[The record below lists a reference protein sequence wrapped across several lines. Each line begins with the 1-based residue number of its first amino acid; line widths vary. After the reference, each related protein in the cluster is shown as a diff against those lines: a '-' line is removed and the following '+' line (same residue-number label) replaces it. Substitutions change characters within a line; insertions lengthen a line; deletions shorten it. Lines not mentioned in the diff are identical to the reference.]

1 MIVFDI
7 SVVGRYGVL
16 MLFARHLLV
25 MIYGK
30 VSPIYLPR
38 VFMVCVAGASGL
50 RTFGVPV
57 TPLGRPRPLV
67 AAASG
72 ILMDVCLGIKQ
83 ASMSYL
89 EADRSNV
96 ESHEPSW
103 YILHYLPHSLLNL
116 SIG

>member
-1 MIVFDI
+1 MIVFAI
-7 SVVGRYGVL
+7 SVVGRYGML

-57 TPLGRPRPLV
+57 TPLGRPRPLG

-83 ASMSYL
+83 A
-89 EADRSNV
+89 DRSDV
-96 ESHEPSW
+96 ESHELSW
-103 YILHYLPHSLLNL
+103 YILYYLPHSLLNL